1 MPKKLAI
8 LFAYFLIYVVWG
20 ATYYFI
26 GVALHGFPTFLLGA
40 LRFSTAGLILLVIC
54 ACRGE
59 RVFIPR
65 LVGRSAVSGIILL
78 FIDMAVVM
86 LAQRYVSSS
95 LVAVVAS
102 STAIWIMALDAPM
115 WKYTFRS
122 KCTLAGILMG
132 FAGVGL
138 LYAEQLEMTVTVHD
152 HSEYG
157 ILLLVAGCISWAL
170 GTLGALRF
178 STAGLILLVICAC
191 RGERVF
197 IPRLV
202 GRSAVSGIILLF
214 IDMAVVMLAQ
224 RYVSS
229 SLVAV
234 VASSTAIW
242 IMALDAPMWKYTFR
256 SKCTLAGILMGF
268 AGVGLL
274 YAEQLEMTVTV
285 HDHSEYGILLLV
297 AGCISW
303 ALGTLYTKYRSS
315 DTEPANA
322 FAGSAWQMLFAG
334 MMFWICTLGNG
345 EFSPTGFSTVPLYA
359 WLSLAYLI
367 LFGSLMAYSA
377 YVWLLKIRP
386 TTEVGTHAYV
396 NPVVAVVIGGGLGG
410 EQITGIQLL
419 GLVII
424 LGSVMLVNKKE
435 RINE

>member
-20 ATYYFI
+20 PLTTLSGWLY
-26 GVALHGFPTFLLGA
+26 
-40 LRFSTAGLILLVIC
+40 TA
-54 ACRGE
+54 
-59 RVFIPR
+59 FR
-65 LVGRSAVSGIILL
+65 LS
-78 FIDMAVVM
+78 F
-86 LAQRYVSSS
+86 
-95 LVAVVAS
+95 
-102 STAIWIMALDAPM
+102 
-115 WKYTFRS
+115 
-122 KCTLAGILMG
+122 
-132 FAGVGL
+132 
-138 LYAEQLEMTVTVHD
+138 
-152 HSEYG
+152 
-157 ILLLVAGCISWAL
+157 
-170 GTLGALRF
+170 GALRF

-345 EFSPTGFSTVPLYA
+345 EFSPTDSVRSLYTPGCH
-359 WLSLAYLI
+359 WPI
-367 LFGSLMAYSA
+367 
-377 YVWLLKIRP
+377 
-386 TTEVGTHAYV
+386 
-396 NPVVAVVIGGGLGG
+396 
-410 EQITGIQLL
+410 
-419 GLVII
+419 
-424 LGSVMLVNKKE
+424 
-435 RINE
+435 